1 MHGAQLGRERPG
13 VWGRECPAGV
23 DVGAGAGVMLGSG
36 SALNR
41 RLQTSHEA

>member
-13 VWGRECPAGV
+13 VWGRECPAG
-23 DVGAGAGVMLGSG
+23 VGAGAGVMLGSG